1 MCVVIDF
8 KIFSRVRPWKVLSL
22 VCSWFAQAAFAGID
36 PSRVGEMGSTVVTR
50 SFNPLYDQIHEQWKR
65 APSAAGPTNKILPI
79 PDQNSFTYSKR
90 GGFGKLNGLILPY
103 GYQSHF
109 EILSKFDL
117 FSNGPKLDRFKCKKQ

>member
-1 MCVVIDF
+1 MGLTVEELREKPNPETAEF
-8 KIFSRVRPWKVLSL
+8 FNEWKNL
-22 VCSWFAQAAFAGID
+22 AQANFDI
-36 PSRVGEMGSTVVTR
+36 
-50 SFNPLYDQIHEQWKR
+50 YDQIHEQWKR
-65 APSAAGPTNKILPI
+65 APSVGSPTNKILPI